1 VKILEEK
8 IQYVYIEDVEPKKIA
23 YPGFLGRFLVAGK
36 GDSKLSTTY
45 LEAGVGA
52 GHEEHT
58 HDEEEIIFIIEGSG
72 TLTYEN
78 KTITLKNGTAL
89 HIPSGVAHGVD
100 YNKPSKLL
108 VVKRMTP

>member
-1 VKILEEK
+1 MEEK
-8 IQYVYIEDVEPKKIA
+8 IQYVYLQDIPPKKIA

-36 GDSKLSTTY
+36 GDSKLSTSY

-72 TLTYEN
+72 TLKYEN
-78 KTITLKNGTAL
+78 KTITLKSGTAL
-89 HIPSGVAHGVD
+89 HIPSGIAHGVE

-108 VVKRMTP
+108 VVKRMVP

>member
-1 VKILEEK
+1 MEEK
-8 IQYVYIEDVEPKKIA
+8 IQYIYLEDIPPKKIA

-52 GHEEHT
+52 GHEKHT

-72 TLTYEN
+72 TLKYEN

-89 HIPSGVAHGVD
+89 HIPSGVAHGVE

>member
-1 VKILEEK
+1 MGE
-8 IQYVYIEDVEPKKIA
+8 IQYEYVDDVEPKKIA

-36 GDSKLSTTY
+36 GGNSQLSITY

-58 HDEEEIIFIIEGSG
+58 HDEEEIIFIIEGAG

-78 KTITLKNGTAL
+78 KTINLKNGTAL
-89 HIPSGVAHGVD
+89 HVPSGVAHGVE
-100 YNKPSKLL
+100 YKKPSKLV
-108 VVKRMTP
+108 VVKRTAP